1 MTGGR
6 STLRPLSWAFV
17 VLVAW
22 PALTMAQDVPQ
33 TAWGAPDLQGVW
45 DFRTITPL
53 ERPENLGDKAFLT
66 QEEAAQREQGAVDRA
81 TRLWDSEA
89 RRTEAGGNVGGYNN
103 FWMDQGT
110 NVIGTRRTSLII
122 DPPNGRLPEVTETGR
137 ARAAANRGSFSSDLP
152 ASYTD
157 LSNSDRCL
165 MGFNAGPPITPAA
178 YNQNVQLFQTPD
190 HLVMLTE
197 MVHTVRVIPLDG
209 TPPLVEGLRQLSG
222 DSRGH
227 WEGKT
232 LVVETANFEARRDWR
247 GSTEGMRLIERF
259 TRVDADTLEYEFTV
273 TDPGT
278 WDAPWTVNLPMRRN
292 ELPMFE
298 YACHEGNYSMEA
310 MLGGARADERAEGG
324 Q

>member
-22 PALTMAQDVPQ
+22 PVLTMAQDVPQ

-247 GSTEGMRLIERF
+247 GSTEGMRLVERF

>member
-66 QEEAAQREQGAVDRA
+66 QEEAAQREQSAVDRA
-81 TRLWDSEA
+81 TRLWDREA

-247 GSTEGMRLIERF
+247 GSTEGMRLVERF

>member
-66 QEEAAQREQGAVDRA
+66 QEEAAQREQSAVDRA
-81 TRLWDSEA
+81 TRLWDREA

-122 DPPNGRLPEVTETGR
+122 DPPNGRLPEVTQTGR

-247 GSTEGMRLIERF
+247 GSTEGMRLVERF

-292 ELPMFE
+292 ELQMFE